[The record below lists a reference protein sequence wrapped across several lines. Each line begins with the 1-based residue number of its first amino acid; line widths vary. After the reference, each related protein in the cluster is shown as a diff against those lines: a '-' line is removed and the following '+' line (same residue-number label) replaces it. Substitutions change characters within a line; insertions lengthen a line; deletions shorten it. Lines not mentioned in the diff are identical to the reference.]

1 MEFPKIEMGGNC
13 LYNWE
18 HKGPPPPQKEAPFQ
32 HLGFNRG
39 FPQGWVGFCPLPSLP
54 PSEAGRSS
62 SLTSCPWRQVLQ
74 SICTLFQV

>member
-1 MEFPKIEMGGNC
+1 MEFPRIEMGGTAAII
-13 LYNWE
+13 
-18 HKGPPPPQKEAPFQ
+18 GSIRDPPQKEAPFQ
-32 HLGFNRG
+32 QLGFNRG

>member
-1 MEFPKIEMGGNC
+1 MEFPRIEMGGNC
-13 LYNWE
+13 RYNWE
-18 HKGPPPPQKEAPFQ
+18 HKGPPPPKRRPHFSISALIVVSPRVGWGSV
-32 HLGFNRG
+32 L
-39 FPQGWVGFCPLPSLP
+39 FPPPP